1 MAPINTVGVI
11 GAGQMGSGIAQ
22 VSAMTGLKTIVWDL
36 NQESLAKAI
45 KSIGGFLDKLVE
57 KGKLTA
63 AQAES
68 AKGNLHPVKT
78 LKDLADCDLVV
89 EAATENFDIKA
100 KIFAELD
107 SVTKPSAILTSNTSS
122 ISITKIAATTK
133 RPSQVMGMHF
143 MNPVPLMKLVELIR
157 GIQTSDA
164 TFKAVQEM
172 VQKMGKTGV
181 EAKDSPGFTVN
192 RVLMPMINEAIFL
205 LQEGTKPKDID
216 DGMVLGTNQPMG
228 PLALADLI
236 GLDTCLFIMQVLHRE
251 LGEDKYRPC
260 PLLVKYVEAGWFGR
274 KTKKGFYTYE

>member
-1 MAPINTVGVI
+1 MATINTVGVI
-11 GAGQMGSGIAQ
+11 GAGQMGAGIAQ

-36 NQESLAKAI
+36 NQEALAKAI
-45 KSIGGFLDKLVE
+45 KSIAGFLDKMVE

-68 AKGNLHPVKT
+68 AKGNLIPVKT
-78 LKDLADCDLVV
+78 LKELADCDLVV

-107 SVTKPSAILTSNTSS
+107 AVTKASAILTSNTSS

-274 KTKKGFYTYE
+274 KTKKGFYTYD